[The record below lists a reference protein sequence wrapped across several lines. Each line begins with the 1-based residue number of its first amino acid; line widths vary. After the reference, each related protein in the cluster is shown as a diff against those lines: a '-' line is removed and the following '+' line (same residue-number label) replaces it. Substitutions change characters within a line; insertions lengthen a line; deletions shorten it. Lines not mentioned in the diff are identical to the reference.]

1 MYSQNLF
8 SFVTLIRFSLL
19 PVHSCQQFRQIYIY
33 ICSLF
38 AQCSVRVWV
47 PKWPQIQFVLPPSKC
62 WHLTQTNTERERANE
77 GERERK
83 GRRIKSWQANPFSEF
98 VLCFRTLDITLPLHI
113 PHPALVQLF
122 LPHCLVS
129 FRFVVVYLGM
139 ARRQEQVR
147 ENGGLIVVPNNS
159 RWVPSCLYSISTLTA
174 KPTRQHLVRIW
185 GAPHRIAAQRI
196 PWAVAVVRD
205 TQIGELLQSDE
216 FVLLMNVGPINYALG
231 ADIFPSQEKR
241 KWEAKNEKLS
251 QNLCLSFLL
260 SRPPRIRVCHKFVC
274 FI

>member
-1 MYSQNLF
+1 ML
-8 SFVTLIRFSLL
+8 TLDTDKYR
-19 PVHSCQQFRQIYIY
+19 
-33 ICSLF
+33 
-38 AQCSVRVWV
+38 
-47 PKWPQIQFVLPPSKC
+47 
-62 WHLTQTNTERERANE
+62 TRERKRKR
-77 GERERK
+77 ERERK

-139 ARRQEQVR
+139 DRRLER
-147 ENGGLIVVPNNS
+147 GGGLIVVPNNS

-185 GAPHRIAAQRI
+185 GAPHRIAVQRI

-231 ADIFPSQEKR
+231 ADIFPPQEKR
-241 KWEAKNEKLS
+241 KREAKNEKLS

>member
-1 MYSQNLF
+1 M
-8 SFVTLIRFSLL
+8 
-19 PVHSCQQFRQIYIY
+19 
-33 ICSLF
+33 
-38 AQCSVRVWV
+38 
-47 PKWPQIQFVLPPSKC
+47 
-62 WHLTQTNTERERANE
+62 
-77 GERERK
+77 
-83 GRRIKSWQANPFSEF
+83 
-98 VLCFRTLDITLPLHI
+98 
-113 PHPALVQLF
+113 
-122 LPHCLVS
+122 LPHTWHYTAIAHPTPSLGSTILAPLSCLIS
-129 FRFVVVYLGM
+129 LCCCLFGHGLETGKR
-139 ARRQEQVR
+139 VR
-147 ENGGLIVVPNNS
+147 GNGGLIVVPNNS

-185 GAPHRIAAQRI
+185 GAPHRSAPQRI

-231 ADIFPSQEKR
+231 ADIFPPQEKR
-241 KWEAKNEKLS
+241 KREAKNEKLS